1 MSNLDE
7 PKSSDNP
14 SERSQG
20 SLSKLIARSLRAI
33 AQSRAR
39 IARSRALSRSEANL
53 ARAIDQI
60 GKEEASPMR
69 NERHRTADDVLC

>member
-60 GKEEASPMR
+60 GKEEAD
-69 NERHRTADDVLC
+69 ALCEE

>member
-20 SLSKLIARSLRAI
+20 SLSKLIARSHRAI

-39 IARSRALSRSEANL
+39 IDRAQALSRSDADL

-60 GKEEASPMR
+60 GKEEAPPMR